1 MKNLQFQLYQKIIG
15 ENKMNEIKVFEGLKV
30 KEENGQ
36 VMFDAETAAIGL
48 GISTVAKSGNAV
60 VRWTRVN
67 QYLGLSNSGQ
77 FIKRG
82 DFITEPQFYKLAIKA
97 NNETAEKFQDW
108 VTSEVLPSIRKTGSY
123 QARPLTAMET
133 ITLHSKAFVEVDQ
146 RLDNVTEK
154 VDTYIDN
161 QPVNATD
168 YGAIGVAVTRRVHA
182 YGSIHHIPKEN
193 RRPLFKD
200 LNSQIKQVT
209 GAGNR
214 SRIRSKDYDK
224 VIQFIDNWEPST
236 ATKTLIHQQEFDLGD
251 N

>member
-1 MKNLQFQLYQKIIG
+1 MG
-15 ENKMNEIKVFEGLKV
+15 EIKVFESVKA

-36 VMFDAETAAIGL
+36 LLFDAETAAFGIGL
-48 GISTVAKSGNAV
+48 IKMSKGQQY
-60 VRWTRVN
+60 VRWERVN
-67 QYLGLSNSGQ
+67 EYLGLSISGQ
-77 FIKRG
+77 LIKRG
-82 DFITEPQFYKLAIKA
+82 DFITESQLYKLAIKA
-97 NNETAEKFQDW
+97 NSQQAENFQNWITD
-108 VTSEVLPSIRKTGSY
+108 EVVPSLRKNGSY
-123 QARPLTAMET
+123 HMKPLSAMET
-133 ITLHSKAFVEVDQ
+133 LKLHSEAFVEVDQ
-146 RLDNVTEK
+146 RLDDVTEK

-168 YGAIGVAVTRRVHA
+168 YGAIGAAVARRVHA

-193 RRPLFKD
+193 RGPLFKD

-236 ATKTLIHQQEFDLGD
+236 ATKTLIHQQEFDLGE